1 MFFLL
6 SKVIFFIIR
15 PSNFLLILL
24 GVGVFFLFGKR
35 QKMGRGLVLLS
46 FMGFFAFGLGPLGN
60 ILMQPLEDRFQTP
73 EKVGQIDGI
82 IVLGGAIDTVVTNTR
97 PLTSINTAA
106 ERVTVVAQLAREH
119 PKAKVIHSGGEGLLL
134 GSGTSEAEGVLP
146 LFLSFGIERERIVLE
161 DQARNTWENATL
173 TKEQLEPTEGQR
185 WLLVT
190 SAYHMPRSVGVFEAA
205 GWTGIIPYPVDH
217 RTRGPQDA
225 GRWFVGLAE
234 GLKRTDVAVKEWI
247 GLIAYYATG
256 RSTALFPS
264 PQAS

>member
-35 QKMGRGLVLLS
+35 QKLGRGLVLLS
-46 FMGFFAFGLGPLGN
+46 FLGFFAFGLGPLGN

-73 EKVGQIDGI
+73 EDVGQIDGI
-82 IVLGGAIDTVVTNTR
+82 IVLGGAIDTVVTGTR
-97 PLTSINTAA
+97 PSTALNTAA
-106 ERVTVVAQLAREH
+106 ERVTIVAELARKH
-119 PKAKVIHSGGEGLLL
+119 PGAKVVHSGGAGLLL
-134 GSGTSEAEGVLP
+134 ASGATEAEGALP
-146 LFLSFGIERERIVLE
+146 LLLSFGVPRERIVLE
-161 DQARNTWENATL
+161 DESRNTWENATL
-173 TKEQLEPTEGQR
+173 TKELLAPKEGQR

-205 GWTGIIPYPVDH
+205 GWTGIVPYPVDH

-264 PQAS
+264 PQVS